1 MDEKIEQVYKKFNY
15 TTNVN
20 KLLKT
25 IPSSRYTAKDIK
37 AFLDKRVA
45 GGGVLEIR
53 NSVLRAKVIRDTLF
67 HLKHLTYWR
76 WIYLLW
82 RSIVKEIKDMV
93 TSLL

>member
-1 MDEKIEQVYKKFNY
+1 MEIYLISILFYMDEKIEQVYKKFNY

-53 NSVLRAKVIRDTLF
+53 NSAFDKGLVRRD
-67 HLKHLTYWR
+67 
-76 WIYLLW
+76 
-82 RSIVKEIKDMV
+82 SE
-93 TSLL
+93 

>member
-53 NSVLRAKVIRDTLF
+53 NSAFDKGLVRRD
-67 HLKHLTYWR
+67 
-76 WIYLLW
+76 
-82 RSIVKEIKDMV
+82 SE
-93 TSLL
+93 